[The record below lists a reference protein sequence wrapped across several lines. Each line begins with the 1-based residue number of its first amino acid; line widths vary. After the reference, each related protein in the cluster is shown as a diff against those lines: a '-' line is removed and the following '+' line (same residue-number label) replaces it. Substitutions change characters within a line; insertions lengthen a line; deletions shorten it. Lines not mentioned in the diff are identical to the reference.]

1 MRIQSE
7 VGDLEPRPKRRR
19 RRRSRRLPRQGRHR
33 QVRPDV
39 QRHLLVELR
48 ELLPAARQR
57 VKRQPDPPAGALDA
71 AAELAL
77 FFDREPQRALPE
89 PRQLALPAALV
100 VPERAPRGE
109 PLGRAGLVGV
119 IGVEAEHG
127 REGRDERAEAVEVGQ
142 RRRRGERSRRR
153 WNWFWFGR
161 FVSCFFLFFFL
172 DIKSS
177 RRGSVLGSRRHRRAG
192 RVQGSGFAFDLGNGS
207 TEIFLLPSPPP
218 VFLFS
223 R

>member
-1 MRIQSE
+1 VRIQSE

-19 RRRSRRLPRQGRHR
+19 RRRSRRLPRRGRHR

-109 PLGRAGLVGV
+109 PLGRAGLV
-119 IGVEAEHG
+119 
-127 REGRDERAEAVEVGQ
+127 AEAVEVGQ

>member
-19 RRRSRRLPRQGRHR
+19 GRRSRRLPRRGRHR

-77 FFDREPQRALPE
+77 FFDREPQ
-89 PRQLALPAALV
+89 
-100 VPERAPRGE
+100 
-109 PLGRAGLVGV
+109 
-119 IGVEAEHG
+119 
-127 REGRDERAEAVEVGQ
+127 
-142 RRRRGERSRRR
+142 
-153 WNWFWFGR
+153 
-161 FVSCFFLFFFL
+161 
-172 DIKSS
+172 
-177 RRGSVLGSRRHRRAG
+177 
-192 RVQGSGFAFDLGNGS
+192 
-207 TEIFLLPSPPP
+207 
-218 VFLFS
+218 
-223 R
+223 